1 MNLKT
6 GTIIRELRVK
16 AGITQEKLANHLGV
30 SVQAV
35 SRWESETCYPDLE
48 FIPKIANY
56 FRVSADYL
64 LGVNRY
70 DTAETAAEYERR
82 WTAAVKNADHDQA
95 MEIITEALTIMP
107 KNYGLM
113 LKKALSLLIA
123 AGIAEEEKHAED
135 ARKYMDECET
145 LANIV
150 LAECESERLRCEAQ
164 MYLICVKRFHDDDRN
179 AIKALAEDLPD
190 VKCTKNSM
198 LAAFYGLTSEEHDA
212 NRRAFLYELF
222 FHFFTTS
229 LQLAR
234 VSHIPDEE
242 KITIAKAL
250 LQILDLVTDGPPYG
264 EFELYLD
271 TLYLALYEC
280 TGDEQYCHEP
290 DCYEKRYEALPAKF
304 TYEKGFFKGYTFDH
318 EQTIHNIDG
327 SAK

>member
-1 MNLKT
+1 MNLKI

-70 DTAETAAEYERR
+70 DTAETAAEYECR

-107 KNYGLM
+107 KNYSLM
-113 LKKALSLLIA
+113 LKKACSLLIA
-123 AGIAEEEKHAED
+123 AGIAEEEKHPED
-135 ARKYMDECET
+135 VRKYMNECET
-145 LANIV
+145 LVNIV
-150 LAECESERLRCEAQ
+150 LAECESERLRCEART
-164 MYLICVKRFHDDDRN
+164 YLICVKRFHSDWN
-179 AIKALAEDLPD
+179 SIKELAEDLPD
-190 VKCTKNSM
+190 IKQTKNSM
-198 LAAFYGLTSEEHDA
+198 LAGFYELTNEEHDA
-212 NRRAFLYELF
+212 NRRTFLYELF

-229 LQLAR
+229 VQLAR

-242 KITIAKAL
+242 KVTTAKAL
-250 LQILDLVTDGPPYG
+250 LQILDLVTEGPPYG

-280 TGDEQYCHEP
+280 TGDEQYCREP
-290 DCYEKRYEALPAKF
+290 DYYEKRYEALPAKF
-304 TYEKGFFKGYTFDH
+304 MYEKGFFKGCTFDH
-318 EQTIHNIDG
+318 EQTLHSIDG